1 MTKLTGRIES
11 AEIPAQVPKS
21 LILQTLE
28 LTRRFEK
35 FTAVDNLNISVTAGE
50 VFGLLGPNGA
60 GKSTVIKMLT
70 TLLPV
75 SSGKAYLAGYD
86 VTRQPDAVRR
96 VIGYV
101 PQALSADG
109 TLTGYENL
117 LIFSKLYD
125 IPPRRRKQQIAEVL
139 EFMGLEDAAH
149 RLVRTFSGGMIRKLE
164 IAQAILHQP
173 QILFLDEPTVGLD
186 PVART
191 QVWQL
196 VQQLRI
202 EYGTTIFLTTHFL
215 EEADHLCNRVVI
227 MNQGKEIIT
236 GSPSDLKAAI
246 GKPEATLD
254 DVFIHY
260 AGNQLVSGV
269 SYRETARTRRT
280 TQRLG

>member
-1 MTKLTGRIES
+1 VTKLTGRIES

-21 LILQTLE
+21 VILQTLE

-35 FTAVDNLNISVTAGE
+35 STAVDTLNISVASGE

-149 RLVRTFSGGMIRKLE
+149 QLVRTFSGGMIRKLE
-164 IAQAILHQP
+164 IAQA
-173 QILFLDEPTVGLD
+173 GLD

-196 VQQLRI
+196 VQQLRR

-236 GSPSDLKAAI
+236 GSPTDLKAAI

-269 SYRETARTRRT
+269 SYSETARTRRT
-280 TQRLG
+280 SQRLG

>member
-1 MTKLTGRIES
+1 VTKLTGRIES

-196 VQQLRI
+196 VQQLRR

-215 EEADHLCNRVVI
+215 EEADNLCNRVVI

-236 GSPSDLKAAI
+236 GSPSELKAVI
-246 GKPEATLD
+246 EKPDATLD

-269 SYRETARTRRT
+269 SYSETARTRRT
-280 TQRLG
+280 SQRLG